1 MKKAIVT
8 LSTAVVIG
16 ISAFTFTSVPTYAN
30 TQIESKIVENQQEQ
44 TKINEQIAKLQQA
57 IEDNQNVMGETE
69 EKIKQANEKIEQ
81 LKAEQAVLEEQIA
94 KREDLIKARLQVM
107 QQGGGNMTYLEVI
120 LGASDFEDLISRVS
134 AVATITKA
142 DQDLISEQ
150 ETDKQALADKEKTT
164 QDELTNLNDLKLEYD
179 GMQTQI
185 AEQKAQAEN
194 IKDQLK
200 NEESQLFAEK
210 QEAERREAEALLA
223 AAAATAEANVSNS
236 TVVSNTEAS
245 SESGAKI
252 ETEVKQ
258 KENKTVKSSPAPSV
272 SGSNAIS
279 TVTSAGYRYIGNSV
293 YGFGSADPV
302 NGVFDCSGFVNWAFK
317 QAGIS
322 IGRSTSV
329 LSGQGTKVST
339 SDMRVGDL
347 VFFDTYKKD
356 GHVGIYLGGGKFIG
370 SQSSTG
376 VAIADM
382 TSGYWKNHFK
392 GHVRRVIQ

>member
-1 MKKAIVT
+1 M
-8 LSTAVVIG
+8 
-16 ISAFTFTSVPTYAN
+16 
-30 TQIESKIVENQQEQ
+30 
-44 TKINEQIAKLQQA
+44 
-57 IEDNQNVMGETE
+57 
-69 EKIKQANEKIEQ
+69 
-81 LKAEQAVLEEQIA
+81 
-94 KREDLIKARLQVM
+94 
-107 QQGGGNMTYLEVI
+107 
-120 LGASDFEDLISRVS
+120 
-134 AVATITKA
+134 
-142 DQDLISEQ
+142 
-150 ETDKQALADKEKTT
+150 
-164 QDELTNLNDLKLEYD
+164 NDLKLEYE

-200 NEESQLFAEK
+200 NEENQLFAEK

-252 ETEVKQ
+252 ETKVKQ

-272 SGSNAIS
+272 NGSNAIS

-293 YGFGSADPV
+293 YGFGSAIQLTVCLIALDLLIGHL
-302 NGVFDCSGFVNWAFK
+302 NK
-317 QAGIS
+317 LELS

-347 VFFDTYKKD
+347 VFFDTYKKN

-392 GHVRRVIQ
+392 GHVRRIIQ